1 MKNPFEICITKITT
15 QFRFSIFEKKLSKT
29 GEKGFVWVSKK
40 IKTIFVA
47 PSESL
52 KPELF
57 RIIFRALKFRRNGVQ
72 VIFGAEEGVLPSL
85 RKFYH
90 SEEKKLN
97 I

>member
-1 MKNPFEICITKITT
+1 MKNPFENCITTLPHN
-15 QFRFSIFEKKLSKT
+15 FGKKMSKT

-57 RIIFRALKFRRNGVQ
+57 RILFRASKFRTNGVQ
-72 VIFGAEEGVLPSL
+72 VIFGAEEGALQSL

-90 SEEKKLN
+90 SEEKK
-97 I
+97 